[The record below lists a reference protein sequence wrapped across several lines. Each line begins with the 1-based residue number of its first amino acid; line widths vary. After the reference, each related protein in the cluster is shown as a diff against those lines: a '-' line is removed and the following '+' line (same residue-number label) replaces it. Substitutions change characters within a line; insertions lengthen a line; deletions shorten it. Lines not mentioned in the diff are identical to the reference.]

1 MQNSVARAQNV
12 RLFISLKNQ
21 NVTEDR
27 IPSHTNSHHTEW
39 QSLNSDKYYGVPL
52 IPAFVQWDFLYWK
65 ITVKCVIVLS
75 IVLLFPKKTRRAGLL
90 SLLALLGSLC
100 VTNFLLKNY
109 VARVRPYEVVAG
121 LQCLIAAQP
130 DWSFPS
136 GHASASFAS
145 AVVIYK
151 SCPRGIGVP
160 ALILAFAISLSRL
173 YVGVHYPSDVIVGM
187 VIGTLIALIL
197 FWIFG
202 EKKYK
207 ARARRR

>member
-1 MQNSVARAQNV
+1 MITLDTVIQQLHIWDGQIL
-12 RLFISLKNQ
+12 LFIQEHLRMEALNPI
-21 NVTEDR
+21 V
-27 IPSHTNSHHTEW
+27 IAITNLGNTGIVW
-39 QSLNSDKYYGVPL
+39 
-52 IPAFVQWDFLYWK
+52 
-65 ITVKCVIVLS
+65 IVLS

-160 ALILAFAISLSRL
+160 ALVLAFAISLSRL
-173 YVGVHYPSDVIVGM
+173 YVGVHYPTDVLGGAVVGAFAAWGAVRIV
-187 VIGTLIALIL
+187 
-197 FWIFG
+197 
-202 EKKYK
+202 K
-207 ARARRR
+207 RREMKGRREG

>member
-1 MQNSVARAQNV
+1 MAILDTILQQLNIWDGQLL
-12 RLFISLKNQ
+12 LFIQ
-21 NVTEDR
+21 NHLRSETLNPIV
-27 IPSHTNSHHTEW
+27 IAITN
-39 QSLNSDKYYGVPL
+39 LGNSGIV
-52 IPAFVQWDFLYWK
+52 W
-65 ITVKCVIVLS
+65 IVLS
-75 IVLLFPKKTRRAGLL
+75 VVLLFSKKTRRAGLL

-100 VTNFLLKNY
+100 LKNY
-109 VARVRPYEVVAG
+109 VARVRPYEVVQG

-145 AVVIYK
+145 AVVIYR
-151 SCPRGIGVP
+151 SCNRGIGVP
-160 ALILAFAISLSRL
+160 VLVLAFAISLSRL

-187 VIGTLIALIL
+187 IIGTLIALIL

>member
-1 MQNSVARAQNV
+1 MGWAAVAFYSKPFAFGNV
-12 RLFISLKNQ
+12 ES
-21 NVTEDR
+21 DR
-27 IPSHTNSHHTEW
+27 DRCHESWKCRN
-39 QSLNSDKYYGVPL
+39 
-52 IPAFVQWDFLYWK
+52 FLD
-65 ITVKCVIVLS
+65 CVICHFTVS
-75 IVLLFPKKTRRAGLL
+75 KENQTCGDL

-109 VARVRPYEVVAG
+109 VARVRPYEVVQG
-121 LQCLIAAQP
+121 LQCLIPAQK

-151 SCPRGIGVP
+151 SCHRGIGVP

-187 VIGTLIALIL
+187 IIGTLIALIL

-207 ARARRR
+207 ARARRHR

>member
-1 MQNSVARAQNV
+1 MSTKTKTWLRAAAVRAIKTVAQTAAATIGTAVALGDVNWIMVASASV
-12 RLFISLKNQ
+12 L
-21 NVTEDR
+21 
-27 IPSHTNSHHTEW
+27 
-39 QSLNSDKYYGVPL
+39 
-52 IPAFVQWDFLYWK
+52 
-65 ITVKCVIVLS
+65 
-75 IVLLFPKKTRRAGLL
+75 AGIL

-109 VARVRPYEVVAG
+109 VARVRPYEVVRG
-121 LQCLIAAQP
+121 LQCLIPAQK

-151 SCPRGIGVP
+151 SCHRGIGVP
-160 ALILAFAISLSRL
+160 ALIFAFAISLSRL
-173 YVGVHYPSDVIVGM
+173 YVGVHYPSDVIAGM
-187 VIGTLIALIL
+187 IIGTLIALIL

-207 ARARRR
+207 ARARRHR

>member
-1 MQNSVARAQNV
+1 MEQNGNIRYDSSTTKYMGWAAVAFYSKPFAFGNV
-12 RLFISLKNQ
+12 ES
-21 NVTEDR
+21 DR
-27 IPSHTNSHHTEW
+27 DRCTNLGNAGIFW
-39 QSLNSDKYYGVPL
+39 
-52 IPAFVQWDFLYWK
+52 
-65 ITVKCVIVLS
+65 IVLS
-75 IVLLFPKKTRRAGLL
+75 VILLFPKKTRRAGIL
-90 SLLALLGSLC
+90 SVGALGSLC

-109 VARVRPYEVVAG
+109 VARVRPYEVVQG
-121 LQCLIAAQP
+121 LQCLIPAQK

-151 SCPRGIGVP
+151 SCHRGIGVP

-187 VIGTLIALIL
+187 IIGTLIALIL

-207 ARARRR
+207 ARARRHR

>member
-1 MQNSVARAQNV
+1 MQQVDIFLVIYARGRGKIRKGKYKYIMICRGENRTKTEEV
-12 RLFISLKNQ
+12 RD
-21 NVTEDR
+21 TTGHR
-27 IPSHTNSHHTEW
+27 
-39 QSLNSDKYYGVPL
+39 L
-52 IPAFVQWDFLYWK
+52 I
-65 ITVKCVIVLS
+65 
-75 IVLLFPKKTRRAGLL
+75 
-90 SLLALLGSLC
+90 
-100 VTNFLLKNY
+100 
-109 VARVRPYEVVAG
+109 

-151 SCPRGIGVP
+151 SCPCGIGVP
-160 ALILAFAISLSRL
+160 ALVLAFAISLSRL
-173 YVGVHYPSDVIVGM
+173 SVGVHYPSDVIVGM

>member
-1 MQNSVARAQNV
+1 MITLDTVIQQLHIWDGQIL
-12 RLFISLKNQ
+12 LFIQEHLRMEALNPI
-21 NVTEDR
+21 V
-27 IPSHTNSHHTEW
+27 IAITNLGNTGIVW
-39 QSLNSDKYYGVPL
+39 
-52 IPAFVQWDFLYWK
+52 
-65 ITVKCVIVLS
+65 IVLS

-109 VARVRPYEVVAG
+109 VARVRPYEVVTG

-160 ALILAFAISLSRL
+160 ALVLAFAISLSRL

>member
-1 MQNSVARAQNV
+1 MEQNGNIRYDSSTTKYMGWAAVAFYSKPFAFGNV
-12 RLFISLKNQ
+12 ES
-21 NVTEDR
+21 DR
-27 IPSHTNSHHTEW
+27 DRCHW
-39 QSLNSDKYYGVPL
+39 
-52 IPAFVQWDFLYWK
+52 
-65 ITVKCVIVLS
+65 IVLS
-75 IVLLFPKKTRRAGLL
+75 VILLFPKKTRRAGIL

-109 VARVRPYEVVAG
+109 VARVRPYEVVQG
-121 LQCLIAAQP
+121 LQCLIPAQK

-151 SCPRGIGVP
+151 SCHRGIGVP

-187 VIGTLIALIL
+187 IIGTLIALIL

-207 ARARRR
+207 ARARRHR

>member
-1 MQNSVARAQNV
+1 MGWADSAFYSGTSAYG
-12 RLFISLKNQ
+12 S
-21 NVTEDR
+21 TESDCDR
-27 IPSHTNSHHTEW
+27 HHESW
-39 QSLNSDKYYGVPL
+39 QHGNRMDRV
-52 IPAFVQWDFLYWK
+52 
-65 ITVKCVIVLS
+65 S

-160 ALILAFAISLSRL
+160 ALVLAFAISLSRL

>member
-1 MQNSVARAQNV
+1 MAILDTILQQLNIWDGQML
-12 RLFISLKNQ
+12 LFIQ
-21 NVTEDR
+21 NHLRSETLNPIVIAVTNLGNAG
-27 IPSHTNSHHTEW
+27 IFW
-39 QSLNSDKYYGVPL
+39 
-52 IPAFVQWDFLYWK
+52 
-65 ITVKCVIVLS
+65 IVLS
-75 IVLLFPKKTRRAGLL
+75 VILLFPKKTRRAGIL

-109 VARVRPYEVVAG
+109 VARVRPYEVVQG
-121 LQCLIAAQP
+121 LQCLIPAQK

-151 SCPRGIGVP
+151 SCHRGIGVP

-187 VIGTLIALIL
+187 IIGTLIALIL

-207 ARARRR
+207 ARARRHR